1 MNDPAGS
8 RKAAS
13 YLLSA
18 AKLACGADVD
28 PLLEQVADGGGQL
41 NSHQRDCVHCR
52 AAIGEF
58 SALWD
63 PVRELAATPV
73 PAPAALTT
81 TVIRRIHRLA
91 HDVGYTLQIT
101 DGGAIRIAARIV
113 AALARDSAR
122 LVPGVRVAFG
132 RSNHSTPGGYAG
144 DGPLGQRLTGASA
157 GVLGRTAV
165 VDLVVAVNYG
175 MPVHDVARDIQ
186 RQVIAALHHGL
197 GLQNVTVNVTVDDV
211 LDDTTS

>member
-1 MNDPAGS
+1 VNDPAES
-8 RKAAS
+8 RMAANR
-13 YLLSA
+13 LLSVG
-18 AKLACGADVD
+18 KLVCGADVD
-28 PLLEQVADGGGQL
+28 PLLEQVADGGQL
-41 NSHQRDCVHCR
+41 NAHQRDCVHCR

-58 SALWD
+58 TALWD
-63 PVRELAATPV
+63 PVREVAAAPV
-73 PAPAALTT
+73 PAPAELTA
-81 TVIRRIHRLA
+81 TVIRRIRRLV

-132 RSNHSTPGGYAG
+132 RSNLSTLGAFAG
-144 DGPLGQRLTGASA
+144 DGPLGQRPGGASV

-165 VDLVVAVNYG
+165 VDLAVAVNYG
-175 MPVHDVARDIQ
+175 MPVHDVAREIQ
-186 RQVIAALHHGL
+186 RQVVAALHHGL

-211 LDDTTS
+211 LDDAAE

>member
-1 MNDPAGS
+1 MNDPAES
-8 RKAAS
+8 PKAAS
-13 YLLSA
+13 HLLTA
-18 AKLACGADVD
+18 GKLVCGADVD
-28 PLLEQVADGGGQL
+28 LLLEQVADGGGQL
-41 NSHQRDCVHCR
+41 SDHQRDCVHCR

-58 SALWD
+58 TALWD
-63 PVRELAATPV
+63 PVREVAATPV
-73 PAPAALTT
+73 PPPAELTA
-81 TVIRRIHRLA
+81 TVIRRIRRLV

-101 DGGAIRIAARIV
+101 DGGTIRIAARIV

-122 LVPGVRVAFG
+122 LIPGVRVAFG
-132 RSNHSTPGGYAG
+132 RSRHSTLGAFAS
-144 DGPLGQRLTGASA
+144 DGRLTQRPGASA

-165 VDLVVAVNYG
+165 VDLAVAVNYG

-211 LDDTTS
+211 LDDAGD

>member
-1 MNDPAGS
+1 VNDPAES
-8 RKAAS
+8 RKPANR
-13 YLLSA
+13 LLSVG
-18 AKLACGADVD
+18 KLACGADVD

-41 NSHQRDCVHCR
+41 NAHQQDCVHCR

-58 SALWD
+58 TALWD
-63 PVRELAATPV
+63 PVREVAAIPV
-73 PAPAALTT
+73 PPPAELTA
-81 TVIRRIHRLA
+81 TVIRRIRRVA
-91 HDVGYTLQIT
+91 RDVGYTLQIT

-122 LVPGVRVAFG
+122 TVPGVRVAFG
-132 RSNHSTPGGYAG
+132 RSNRSTLGTIAR
-144 DGPLGQRLTGASA
+144 DSPLGELSTGASV

-165 VDLVVAVNYG
+165 VDLAVAVNYG

-197 GLQNVTVNVTVDDV
+197 GVQNVTVNVTVDDV
-211 LDDTTS
+211 LENAAE

>member
-1 MNDPAGS
+1 VNDPAES
-8 RKAAS
+8 PKAAS
-13 YLLSA
+13 HLLTA
-18 AKLACGADVD
+18 GKLVCGADVD
-28 PLLEQVADGGGQL
+28 LLLEQVADGGGQL
-41 NSHQRDCVHCR
+41 SAHQRDCVHCR

-58 SALWD
+58 TALWD
-63 PVRELAATPV
+63 PVREVAATPV
-73 PAPAALTT
+73 PPPAELTA
-81 TVIRRIHRLA
+81 TVIRRIRRLV

-101 DGGAIRIAARIV
+101 DGGTIRIAARIV

-122 LVPGVRVAFG
+122 LIPGVRVAFG
-132 RSNHSTPGGYAG
+132 RSRHSTLGAFAS
-144 DGPLGQRLTGASA
+144 DGPLTQRPGASA

-165 VDLVVAVNYG
+165 VDLAVAVNYG

-211 LDDTTS
+211 LDDAGD

>member
-1 MNDPAGS
+1 
-8 RKAAS
+8 
-13 YLLSA
+13 
-18 AKLACGADVD
+18 VD
-28 PLLEQVADGGGQL
+28 LLLEQVADGGQL
-41 NSHQRDCVHCR
+41 SAHQRDCVHCR

-58 SALWD
+58 TALWD
-63 PVRELAATPV
+63 PVREVAASPV
-73 PAPAALTT
+73 SPPPELTA
-81 TVIRRIHRLA
+81 TVIRRIRRLV

-101 DGGAIRIAARIV
+101 DGGTIRIAARIV

-132 RSNHSTPGGYAG
+132 RSRHSTLGAFAG
-144 DGPLGQRLTGASA
+144 DGPLRQRPAGASA

-165 VDLVVAVNYG
+165 VDLAVAVNYG

-211 LDDTTS
+211 LDDAAG

>member
-1 MNDPAGS
+1 VNDPAES
-8 RKAAS
+8 PKAAS
-13 YLLSA
+13 HLLTA
-18 AKLACGADVD
+18 GKLVCGADVD
-28 PLLEQVADGGGQL
+28 LLLEQVADGGGQL
-41 NSHQRDCVHCR
+41 SDHQRDCVHCR

-58 SALWD
+58 TALWD
-63 PVRELAATPV
+63 PVREVAATPV
-73 PAPAALTT
+73 PPPAELTA
-81 TVIRRIHRLA
+81 TVIRRIRRLV

-101 DGGAIRIAARIV
+101 DGGTIRIAARIV

-122 LVPGVRVAFG
+122 LIPGVRVAFG
-132 RSNHSTPGGYAG
+132 RSRHSTLGAFAS
-144 DGPLGQRLTGASA
+144 DGPLTQRPGASA

-165 VDLVVAVNYG
+165 VDLAVAVNYG

-211 LDDTTS
+211 LDDAAG

>member
-1 MNDPAGS
+1 MNDPAES
-8 RKAAS
+8 RNAAS
-13 YLLSA
+13 HLLSIG
-18 AKLACGADVD
+18 KLACGADVD
-28 PLLEQVADGGGQL
+28 PLLEQAADGGQL
-41 NSHQRDCVHCR
+41 NAHQRDCVHCR
-52 AAIGEF
+52 AAIGELT
-58 SALWD
+58 ALWD

-73 PAPAALTT
+73 PAPAELTA
-81 TVIRRIHRLA
+81 TVLRRIRRLV

-132 RSNHSTPGGYAG
+132 RSSHSTP
-144 DGPLGQRLTGASA
+144 GASA

-165 VDLVVAVNYG
+165 VDLAVAVNYG

>member
-1 MNDPAGS
+1 MNDPAES
-8 RKAAS
+8 PKAAS
-13 YLLSA
+13 HLLTA
-18 AKLACGADVD
+18 GKLVCGADVD
-28 PLLEQVADGGGQL
+28 LLLEQVADGGGQL
-41 NSHQRDCVHCR
+41 SDHQRDCVHCR

-58 SALWD
+58 TALWD
-63 PVRELAATPV
+63 PVREVAATPV
-73 PAPAALTT
+73 PPPAELTA
-81 TVIRRIHRLA
+81 TVIRRIRRLV

-101 DGGAIRIAARIV
+101 DGGTIRIAARIV

-132 RSNHSTPGGYAG
+132 RSRHSTLGAFAS
-144 DGPLGQRLTGASA
+144 DGPLTQRPGASA

-165 VDLVVAVNYG
+165 VDLAVAVNYG

-211 LDDTTS
+211 LDDAAG

>member
-1 MNDPAGS
+1 MNDPAES
-8 RKAAS
+8 RKAANH
-13 YLLSA
+13 LLSVG
-18 AKLACGADVD
+18 KLACGADVD
-28 PLLEQVADGGGQL
+28 PLLEQVADGSGGQL
-41 NSHQRDCVHCR
+41 NAHQRDCVHCR

-58 SALWD
+58 TALWD

-73 PAPAALTT
+73 PAPAELTA
-81 TVIRRIHRLA
+81 TVIRRIRRLV

-101 DGGAIRIAARIV
+101 DGGAIRIAACIV
-113 AALARDSAR
+113 AVLARDSAR

-132 RSNHSTPGGYAG
+132 RSSHRTLGAFAG
-144 DGPLGQRLTGASA
+144 DGPLGQRPAAAA

-165 VDLVVAVNYG
+165 VDLAVAVNYG
-175 MPVHDVARDIQ
+175 MPVQDVARDIQ

-211 LDDTTS
+211 LDNAAD

>member
-1 MNDPAGS
+1 VNDPAES
-8 RKAAS
+8 PKAAS
-13 YLLSA
+13 HLLTA
-18 AKLACGADVD
+18 GKLVCGADVD
-28 PLLEQVADGGGQL
+28 LLLEQVADGGGQL
-41 NSHQRDCVHCR
+41 SDHQRDCVHCR

-58 SALWD
+58 TALWD
-63 PVRELAATPV
+63 PVREVAATPV
-73 PAPAALTT
+73 PPPAELTA
-81 TVIRRIHRLA
+81 TVIRRIRRLV

-101 DGGAIRIAARIV
+101 DGGTIRIAARIV

-132 RSNHSTPGGYAG
+132 RSRHSTLGAFAS
-144 DGPLGQRLTGASA
+144 DGPLTQRPGASA

-165 VDLVVAVNYG
+165 VDLAVAVNYG
-175 MPVHDVARDIQ
+175 MPVHDVARDVQ

-211 LDDTTS
+211 LDDAGD

>member
-1 MNDPAGS
+1 MNDPAES
-8 RKAAS
+8 PKAAS
-13 YLLSA
+13 HLLTA
-18 AKLACGADVD
+18 GKLVCGADVD
-28 PLLEQVADGGGQL
+28 LLLEQVADGGGQL
-41 NSHQRDCVHCR
+41 SDHQRDCVHCR

-58 SALWD
+58 TALWD
-63 PVRELAATPV
+63 PVREVAATPV
-73 PAPAALTT
+73 PPPAELTA
-81 TVIRRIHRLA
+81 TVIRRIRRLV

-101 DGGAIRIAARIV
+101 DGGTIRIAARIV

-122 LVPGVRVAFG
+122 LIPGVRVAFG
-132 RSNHSTPGGYAG
+132 RSRHSTLGAFAS
-144 DGPLGQRLTGASA
+144 DGPLTQRPGASA

-165 VDLVVAVNYG
+165 VDLAVAVNYG

-211 LDDTTS
+211 LDDAGD

>member
-1 MNDPAGS
+1 VNDPAES
-8 RKAAS
+8 PKAAS
-13 YLLSA
+13 HLLTA
-18 AKLACGADVD
+18 GKLVCGADVD
-28 PLLEQVADGGGQL
+28 LLLEQVADGGGQL
-41 NSHQRDCVHCR
+41 SAHQRDCVHCR

-58 SALWD
+58 TALWD
-63 PVRELAATPV
+63 PVREVAATPV
-73 PAPAALTT
+73 PPPAELTA
-81 TVIRRIHRLA
+81 TVIRRIRRLV

-101 DGGAIRIAARIV
+101 DGGTIRIAARIV

-122 LVPGVRVAFG
+122 LIPGVRVAFG
-132 RSNHSTPGGYAG
+132 RSRHSTLGAFAS
-144 DGPLGQRLTGASA
+144 DGPLTQRPGASA

-165 VDLVVAVNYG
+165 VDLAVAVNYG

-211 LDDTTS
+211 LDDAAD